1 MAIVALIGAV
11 IGGIAIWWYRAQQ
24 VKGAAEGML
33 DAAGKARGMINRAR
47 FRQKAGQAVLAGVD
61 TPGMAAATLLYS
73 LAAQRGPVLQEDA
86 AKIEHLLESICRL
99 GRQDRDDA
107 MAFAAWAAEQVSDT
121 NEVVRRFIPLWA
133 NALQQAERQELVGMA
148 WTIARLR
155 GEATDHQAAAIRR
168 LSDGLLAE

>member
-33 DAAGKARGMINRAR
+33 DAAGKARGMISRAR